1 MEFGQDLKLKK
12 KIWNWKNEM
21 KKHSTKKI
29 GKKNLKAWKKF
40 EEKNLR
46 KNSKTN
52 QKNKKK
58 KNR

>member
-12 KIWNWKNEM
+12 KSETEKMKW

-40 EEKNLR
+40 EEK
-46 KNSKTN
+46 KF
-52 QKNKKK
+52 KKK
-58 KNR
+58 F